1 MAYDPTNAVTAR
13 ALLEDAIALATT
25 PTLTTAQVDR
35 AFALASSLAADG
47 VTIQYTASDLNR
59 AAAWAWNLKAGL
71 TSNQYDLGGGSGV
84 TLDRSQWHAHCRSM
98 AHAYGSGAMSVTGT
112 STARA
117 GIGSIALTT
126 EVSTPYWDEIG

>member
-98 AHAYGSGAMSVTGT
+98 AYAYGSGSMSVTGA
-112 STARA
+112 STARG

-126 EVSTPYWDEIG
+126 EVSTPYWDELT